1 MDRNPNTMTNDERDT
16 DTGKFEEKYNDEDF
30 VAAIRDFD
38 GAAGTADVAD
48 AVGCPHSTAYY
59 RLDRLRD
66 DGRIDSRRV
75 GNAVLWVIDN
85 G

>member
-1 MDRNPNTMTNDERDT
+1 MDRIPNMVNDERDE
-16 DTGKFEEKYNDEDF
+16 DSGKFEEKWADEDF
-30 VAAIRDFD
+30 ADAIRDFD

-48 AVGCPHSTAYY
+48 AVGCPHSTAYH

-66 DGRIDSRRV
+66 DGRINSRQV
-75 GNAVLWVIDN
+75 GNAVLWVVGD

>member
-1 MDRNPNTMTNDERDT
+1 MDKTPNMVNDERDE
-16 DTGKFEEKYNDEDF
+16 DTGKFEEKYDDDDF

-48 AVGCPHSTAYY
+48 AVGCPHSTAYH

-66 DGRIDSRRV
+66 DGRIDSRQV
-75 GNAVLWVIDN
+75 GNAVLWVADD

>member
-1 MDRNPNTMTNDERDT
+1 MDRTPNMVNNERDE
-16 DTGKFEEKYNDEDF
+16 DTGKFEEKWADEDF
-30 VAAIRDFD
+30 VDAIRDFD

-48 AVGCPHSTAYY
+48 AVGCPHSTAYH

-66 DGRIDSRRV
+66 NGRINSRQV
-75 GNAVLWVIDN
+75 GNAVLWVVDD